1 MTSLV
6 HNQKYVLYKECILF
20 RTDAVTEYY
29 NLGDL

>member
-6 HNQKYVLYKECILF
+6 HNQKYVLYKEYILF
-20 RTDAVTEYY
+20 RTDAVTKYY